1 MKCVHAACIAA
12 GLIVMAGCSST
23 EHVENK
29 EQMSSLEATSP
40 EAVFYSKIDA
50 RLQTIEENRKL
61 TLSRI
66 EQIQLAV
73 DAAMAD
79 RVEPI
84 LMEQPRE
91 NQVYF
96 VFSESKVEGKWTTLL
111 KKHVDYLH
119 SDKSI
124 RLMVAGFTD
133 SKGSAKFNLKLGQ
146 KRADN
151 VCAKLVD
158 LGARKEQLTCVSY
171 GESHP
176 ADPGNSDDARAR
188 NRRAELL
195 Y

>member
-1 MKCVHAACIAA
+1 MKCVRAVCVAA

-23 EHVENK
+23 EHAEKPV
-29 EQMSSLEATSP
+29 QMSKLEATSP
-40 EAVFYSKIDA
+40 EAVFYSEVDA
-50 RLQTIEENRKL
+50 RLQMIEKNRNL
-61 TLSRI
+61 TLSRL
-66 EQIQLAV
+66 EQIKLAV
-73 DAAMAD
+73 DAAIAD

-91 NQVYF
+91 KLVYF
-96 VFSESKVEGKWTTLL
+96 VFSESRVEEKWTTLL

-133 SKGSAKFNLKLGQ
+133 SKGTAKFNLKLGQ

-151 VCAKLVD
+151 VCAKLVE

-176 ADPGNSDDARAR
+176 ADPGNSNDARAR
-188 NRRAELL
+188 NRRAEFL